1 MSRVW
6 SVWRRGWNENESG
19 VPLSSDAA
27 LAACRPDR
35 SHVVRW
41 VSLLFAPMPNIDRRK
56 IGILLI
62 HMSAGMLI
70 FALMA
75 ARFIVR
81 MRMSR
86 PVDARTGNL
95 LPALGQERNNWPLD
109 VRSCIALA
117 RLLGWTS
124 DIAIRHPE
132 PACRVRSITIFR
144 FNPRGPISGTNCSG
158 KSQVPTI

>member
-6 SVWRRGWNENESG
+6 SVWRRGRNENESG

-35 SHVVRW
+35 RHVVRW

-81 MRMSR
+81 MRTSR

-95 LPALGQERNNWPLD
+95 LPALGQERNN
-109 VRSCIALA
+109 
-117 RLLGWTS
+117 
-124 DIAIRHPE
+124 
-132 PACRVRSITIFR
+132 
-144 FNPRGPISGTNCSG
+144 
-158 KSQVPTI
+158 